1 MKALKNFLKLWESM
15 KESELFFIYDSI
27 DILYYSLYKT
37 SLNWGESYIVSSNWL
52 NNKEATINPK
62 INDDKYFEY
71 DKYFETAALNHEQF
85 KNNWQRIS
93 KIKPSINQYNWQEIE
108 FPSHKKDWKKLEL
121 NNNSIA
127 LHILYLPCNI
137 EKNRSCIKFKT

>member
-1 MKALKNFLKLWESM
+1 MKG
-15 KESELFFIYDSI
+15 SEFIFIYDSI

-52 NNKEATINPK
+52 NNKEATINSK
-62 INDDKYFEY
+62 TNDDKYFQY
-71 DKYFETAALNHEQF
+71 VITAALNHEQF

-108 FPSHKKDWKKLEL
+108 FSSHKIDWKKLEL

-127 LHILYLPCNI
+127 LHISYLPCNI

>member
-15 KESELFFIYDSI
+15 KGSEFIFIYGSI

-52 NNKEATINPK
+52 NNKEATINSK
-62 INDDKYFEY
+62 INDDKYFQY
-71 DKYFETAALNHEQF
+71 VITAALNHEQF

-93 KIKPSINQYNWQEIE
+93 KIKSSINQYNWQEIE
-108 FPSHKKDWKKLEL
+108 FSSHKIDWKKLEL

-127 LHILYLPCNI
+127 LHISYLPCNI

>member
-15 KESELFFIYDSI
+15 KGSEFIFIYDSI
-27 DILYYSLYKT
+27 DILCYSLYKT

-52 NNKEATINPK
+52 NNKEATINSK
-62 INDDKYFEY
+62 INDDKYFQY
-71 DKYFETAALNHEQF
+71 VITAALNHEQF

-108 FPSHKKDWKKLEL
+108 FSSHKIDWKKLEL

-127 LHILYLPCNI
+127 LHISYLPCNI